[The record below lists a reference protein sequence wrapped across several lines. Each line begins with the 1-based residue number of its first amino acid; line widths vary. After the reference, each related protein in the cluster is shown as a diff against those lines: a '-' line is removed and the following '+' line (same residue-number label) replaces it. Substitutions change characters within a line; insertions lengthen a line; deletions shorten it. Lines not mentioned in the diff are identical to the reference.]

1 MAAKKSMQIINT
13 NQYMVV
19 ITTTCRGIKEN
30 MALMDWI
37 KDMEDIKLMEM
48 VASKAVF
55 IVVNDLLDMKEENQ
69 DFKQK

>member
-13 NQYMVV
+13 KQYMVV
-19 ITTTCRGIKEN
+19 ITTTCREIKEN

-37 KDMEDIKLMEM
+37 KNMEDIELMEM
-48 VASKAVF
+48 VASKVVF
-55 IVVNDLLDMKEENQ
+55 MVVNGLLDMKEENQ